1 MSMKPIKEENE
12 TIMPRYLENRATEAE
27 SLKLMDVLIES
38 KKLRTKLNVMST
50 GLNRMKKRRRM

>member
-1 MSMKPIKEENE
+1 MKPIKEENE

-38 KKLRTKLNVMST
+38 KKLRTKLNVMAT
-50 GLNRMKKRRRM
+50 GLNRMKKRRRT